1 MTGLPPPAPTLL
13 DRLDLTLAHQIV
25 QAADFGEP
33 ELLASAQGYHDA
45 LFRRN
50 PKDPHFFAAL
60 LRQRGFAVW
69 DDDAI
74 EVLAGN
80 NRRLPATS
88 QEHHLLHGLADAL
101 QMIRERGSQGRLPDG
116 WFMTEVFRV
125 ATRGIARFRNN
136 TIRSDEPWDAIL
148 NVSHPQATELSTI
161 LDTFHYE
168 NRYRDNQAL
177 FDSMHPLRQGFR
189 ILWRFVRIA
198 PFPDLNGMMGW
209 LAMCSWLLAKGYPL
223 LFPDA
228 SDRELVKRMAS
239 GPPPNRCV
247 QWEARLLD
255 SLQRRRVS
263 A

>member
-116 WFMTEVFRV
+116 
-125 ATRGIARFRNN
+125 
-136 TIRSDEPWDAIL
+136 
-148 NVSHPQATELSTI
+148 
-161 LDTFHYE
+161 
-168 NRYRDNQAL
+168 
-177 FDSMHPLRQGFR
+177 
-189 ILWRFVRIA
+189 
-198 PFPDLNGMMGW
+198 
-209 LAMCSWLLAKGYPL
+209 
-223 LFPDA
+223 
-228 SDRELVKRMAS
+228 
-239 GPPPNRCV
+239 
-247 QWEARLLD
+247 
-255 SLQRRRVS
+255 
-263 A
+263 